1 MKNLSKKIFLL
12 VSALMLLLPALT
24 TNIKQDQKS
33 SFDNRRLLEFPA
45 PDEDNFRISFES
57 YLSDRIGFR
66 EAMITAYQNTCSVL
80 FHKLVHPSFIYG
92 KEGHIVAPWDLVTYQ
107 HLDVSEDYLAAYT
120 DYVSSLK
127 YLCDRNDMDF
137 LYLMIPNKETIYPEA
152 FPDGYNI
159 KNQPNRTDKLLE
171 RLSKKSVEYLTPIDL
186 FLSIKKDHLLYN
198 YIYDAGHWNYNGC
211 FYCHQMV
218 LDRICEDYPGAGK
231 LDLSEFDRS
240 EVLREYLGASRFR
253 IDEMVPYYTPVNTN
267 AVSKPEWFDR
277 IALTTKYQY
286 HYYYENEEA
295 AQRGA
300 PKILIF
306 GDSFLE
312 GDYIF
317 YMNHASELLML
328 HAEFMRDAEYYISVF
343 QPDLVIYEAA
353 ERALETEW
361 DDFKYG
367 KSYYCSEDLPDE
379 PEDPGQA
386 YKKEIILPPSSEYL
400 RNRCLNEDYVS
411 FSGNMN
417 EFTEDPNEILTMIA
431 RLNGKDYFPQMDK
444 DNCTYQFTFR
454 KSDVMNAEKIT
465 YYAVTK

>member
-1 MKNLSKKIFLL
+1 
-12 VSALMLLLPALT
+12 
-24 TNIKQDQKS
+24 
-33 SFDNRRLLEFPA
+33 
-45 PDEDNFRISFES
+45 
-57 YLSDRIGFR
+57 
-66 EAMITAYQNTCSVL
+66 
-80 FHKLVHPSFIYG
+80 
-92 KEGHIVAPWDLVTYQ
+92 
-107 HLDVSEDYLAAYT
+107 
-120 DYVSSLK
+120 
-127 YLCDRNDMDF
+127 
-137 LYLMIPNKETIYPEA
+137 
-152 FPDGYNI
+152 
-159 KNQPNRTDKLLE
+159 
-171 RLSKKSVEYLTPIDL
+171 
-186 FLSIKKDHLLYN
+186 
-198 YIYDAGHWNYNGC
+198 
-211 FYCHQMV
+211 
-218 LDRICEDYPGAGK
+218 
-231 LDLSEFDRS
+231 
-240 EVLREYLGASRFR
+240 
-253 IDEMVPYYTPVNTN
+253 MVPYYTPVNTN

-400 RNRCLNEDYVS
+400 RNRCLN
-411 FSGNMN
+411 
-417 EFTEDPNEILTMIA
+417 
-431 RLNGKDYFPQMDK
+431 
-444 DNCTYQFTFR
+444 
-454 KSDVMNAEKIT
+454 
-465 YYAVTK
+465 